1 LQQKKL
7 VVSDSITP
15 GPEDWQS
22 VGGLEDWNINRVY
35 PLSGERACLA
45 VGNDAQDQWRLF
57 GIDDREAAWSA
68 QIGSQRFETE
78 IDSLSSVP
86 SGNRTLVQVISD
98 DQSLRLFSVS
108 STEAKLLAQVDLTV
122 KPSGAALINGSD
134 GLVAIIS
141 DGKNVTARVIA
152 VSQ

>member
-1 LQQKKL
+1 
-7 VVSDSITP
+7 
-15 GPEDWQS
+15 
-22 VGGLEDWNINRVY
+22 
-35 PLSGERACLA
+35 
-45 VGNDAQDQWRLF
+45 
-57 GIDDREAAWSA
+57 
-68 QIGSQRFETE
+68 
-78 IDSLSSVP
+78 
-86 SGNRTLVQVISD
+86 LVQVISD

-141 DGKNVTARVIA
+141 DGKNVTARVIG